1 VGNPIHSRVKNLNA
15 KAEPFFTQSFPFVSL
30 SLDYAKKNI
39 IVDSTNDNV
48 YIKIPESSVSVAAIV
63 SEISTKVSHQPE
75 ELIILDSKLIP
86 VTDGKGQYM

>member
-1 VGNPIHSRVKNLNA
+1 M
-15 KAEPFFTQSFPFVSL
+15 SL
-30 SLDYAKKNI
+30 SLDYAKNI

-63 SEISTKVSHQPE
+63 SEINTKVSHQPE